1 VTKFPTQTSDSPVS
15 KPITRRNGS
24 VLLVVGGVMCALL
37 LIGGWFIKYMLMQN
51 RAVHRQ
57 AQQRIA
63 NVLANSLAQLAT
75 QKLQQG
81 IFLKPDHELVKYLQ
95 KPRDSMGDLA
105 RSAVPA
111 IALDSDTPDLSSVVT
126 ELIRPL
132 SDHGAFTYEIRC
144 ECRQADFEPL
154 FPKYPRE
161 KTGIIHLF
169 VTIRYKK
176 NDGPEYSE
184 EYQYAIRVKVTSALI
199 PVLSKFTMYIE
210 DALEGSPDRSPWRFN
225 LTTTDVSGNLRT
237 GSQVVPWVLSN
248 GDDQIS
254 VNSLTLDSLVKGKR
268 GLIYLGGGKM
278 YLNLAR
284 GWPSPGKYSE
294 GFHLFKNGKGDGLY
308 TIEWLD
314 DAGEIPLLGWDL
326 GTTFDTTS
334 PGAREW
340 WSIISKSR
348 LAQLAR
354 FNSIFRLFGTDTKK
368 SPTLVLGEVYRSYI
382 SAKAVKD
389 GKKRFPA
396 GFFSHIPGYSTAN
409 PDLGYWQEY
418 LAQQPLPEND
428 NISTFTQCIKSSER
442 MTYFDPTSAAS
453 LNQFNQKYASDLGY
467 SPYNLSLAVMVTNN
481 NQAFPLHSLQ
491 ESPLTALMN
500 TNPLPAPATLHAIP
514 APFDGICTAQSLKTI
529 SPFITAIQV
538 PGKRTT
544 WVLPAG
550 NGQQDIWTHLKA
562 RGLLKD
568 NNKLDLNGWVYVP
581 GTTNMTVNQNLDVTS
596 NGGIV
601 LEKGNITI
609 SNKINATFGST
620 FKVLQLV
627 TLNGNIILDING
639 PVQAGLTAPNGCV
652 TVSNKGRPQI
662 KGAVA
667 MKRFDI
673 SSASQ
678 GADLEYATSLAALP
692 GLDQTSQDDSS
703 EKALLSFNVDPTP
716 LQLK

>member
-1 VTKFPTQTSDSPVS
+1 
-15 KPITRRNGS
+15 
-24 VLLVVGGVMCALL
+24 MCALL

-51 RAVHRQ
+51 RASHRQ

-75 QKLQQG
+75 QKLQHG
-81 IFLKPDHELVKYLQ
+81 ILLKPDHELVKYLQ
-95 KPRDSMGDLA
+95 KPLGSMGDLA

-111 IALDSDTPDLSSVVT
+111 ITLDSDPPDLSSVVT

-132 SDHGAFTYEIRC
+132 SDQGKFTYEIRC

-154 FPKYPRE
+154 FAKYPRE
-161 KTGIIHLF
+161 KAGIIHLF

-176 NDGPEYSE
+176 HDGPEYSE
-184 EYQYAIRVKVTSALI
+184 EYQYAVRVKVTSALI
-199 PVLSKFTMYIE
+199 PVLSKFTLYVE
-210 DALEGSPDRSPWRFN
+210 DALDGSPDRSPWRFN

-237 GSQVVPWVLSN
+237 GSQVIPWVLSN

-294 GFHLFKNGKGDGLY
+294 GFHLFKSGKGDGLY

-314 DAGEIPLLGWDL
+314 DASEVALLGWDQ
-326 GTTFDTTS
+326 GMTFDTTS

-340 WSIISKSR
+340 WSFIYKSK
-348 LAQLAR
+348 LAPFAR

-382 SAKAVKD
+382 TAKAVKD
-389 GKKRFPA
+389 ARKRFSPD
-396 GFFSHIPGYSTAN
+396 FLNYIPGYSTTN
-409 PDLGYWQEY
+409 PDLSYWQEY
-418 LAQQPLPEND
+418 LTTQPLPEND
-428 NISTFTQCIKSSER
+428 NISTFTQCIKTSER
-442 MTYFDPTSAAS
+442 MTYFDPTSATS
-453 LNQFNQKYASDLGY
+453 LKQFNQKYASNLGY
-467 SPYNLSLAVMVTNN
+467 SPYNLSLAIMVTNN
-481 NQAFPLHSLQ
+481 NQAFPLQSLQ
-491 ESPLTALMN
+491 PDPLTTLMN
-500 TNPLPAPATLHAIP
+500 TNPLPAQASLHAIP
-514 APFDGICTAQSLKTI
+514 APFTGICTAQSLKTI
-529 SPFITAIQV
+529 DPFITAIQV

-544 WVLPAG
+544 WVLPAS
-550 NGQQDIWTHLKA
+550 NSPQDIWENLKA

-568 NNKLDLNGWVYVP
+568 NKLDLNGWVYVP
-581 GTTNMTVNQNLDVTS
+581 GTTEMTVNQNLDVTS

-620 FKVLQLV
+620 FNVLQLV
-627 TLNGNIILDING
+627 TLDGNITLDING
-639 PVQAGLTAPNGCV
+639 PVQAGLTARNGCV

-662 KGAVA
+662 KGAIA

-678 GADLEYATSLAALP
+678 GADLEYAPSLAALP
-692 GLDQTSQDDSS
+692 DQDQISQDDSS